1 MTSKNKNIN
10 RLATINR
17 NYNSRLENFMKFDN
31 FHKASTSNKKNPNWK
46 EGNGQFI
53 RKGIVGD
60 WMNHFTKDLNTEYNT
75 WIVKSLDTIGIQ
87 EPEVVGYFKL
97 DVEFRFLKL

>member
-10 RLATINR
+10 RLATTNR
-17 NYNSRLENFMKFDN
+17 NYNSRLENFMKFD
-31 FHKASTSNKKNPNWK
+31 NKKNPNWK

-60 WMNHFTKDLNTEYNT
+60 WMNHFTKDLNTEFNT

>member
-17 NYNSRLENFMKFDN
+17 NYNSRLENFMKFD
-31 FHKASTSNKKNPNWK
+31 NKKNPNWK

-60 WMNHFTKDLNTEYNT
+60 WMNHFTKDLNTEFNT